1 MKILGIDTATE
12 CCSVAIAPGDG
23 HEIDE
28 IQHITPNGHSRM
40 VPGMVRELLNKHQ
53 LNLTD
58 LDALSVDIGPG
69 SFTGLR
75 IGIGVVQGLAYAAG
89 IRTVGVSSLD
99 ALAGHCPDGFS
110 VSAIDARMKQVYWAV
125 FEKRGGEPRKL
136 AGPFVTAPEQI
147 GNMFSEVVKAE
158 CLMRLNRE
166 DSIFAVGNGWDHYSC
181 QLPSSVGA
189 RAISV
194 IEKSFPLA
202 SQIVQLALRADQ
214 AAFRSPLEL
223 AAAYVRNKVADR
235 PAEG

>member
-28 IQHITPNGHSRM
+28 IQRITPNGHSKM
-40 VPGMVRELLNKHQ
+40 VLGMVGELLSKHQ
-53 LNLTD
+53 LSLTD

-89 IRTVGVSSLD
+89 IRTVGVSSLH
-99 ALAGHCPDGFS
+99 ALAGHCPDGLS
-110 VSAIDARMKQVYWAV
+110 VSAIDARMKQVYWGV
-125 FEKRGGEPRKL
+125 FEKRGAEPRKL

-147 GNMFSEVVKAE
+147 ERMFSEVVEAE
-158 CLMRLNRE
+158 YLTRLNRE
-166 DSIFAVGNGWDHYSC
+166 DSIFAVGNGWDHYSR

-189 RAISV
+189 HTVSV
-194 IEKSFPLA
+194 IEKSHPLA
-202 SQIVQLALRADQ
+202 SQIVHLALRADRT
-214 AAFRSPLEL
+214 AFRSPLEL
-223 AAAYVRNKVADR
+223 AAAYVRNKVANR
-235 PAEG
+235 PGEG